1 MDAKEIASY
10 FSKVELFQI
19 LMPLALVFFLAKFL
33 GLVSRKLQ
41 MPQVVG
47 EILAGLILGP
57 CVLNLIDI
65 NNPQYGLSVRSIA
78 EIGVIMLMFSAGLG
92 TNLKELLKV
101 GVKAVFIACAGVVV
115 PIAAGVGVYYL
126 FGFNN
131 GNQFFEALVV
141 GTILAATSVSITVQA
156 LKELGYLRTE
166 VGNTILS
173 AAIIDDIIGMVV
185 LTFVITLSNN
195 GEKGTQENIGI
206 ICLKIA
212 AFFALSIGVGFLLF
226 KGFKW
231 LENRRPHTRTIP
243 IFAMVFCFFL
253 SSVAETYFGIADIT
267 GAYAAGIIFCEL
279 KSSSYIEEKI
289 DVCLYMFFGPV
300 FFASV
305 GLKSNLK
312 GMSAELLGFAAV
324 ITVAALIS
332 KIIGC
337 GVMARICRFSKS
349 DSLKIGVG
357 MMTRGEVAL
366 IVADKGISAGVINK
380 MMNFAVVPL
389 IIISSLLTP
398 IILKI
403 LYAIW
408 PDNKVKAV
416 KDRESQQK
424 SMKYS
429 EMYTDNEKEDVVII
443 KTKVKE

>member
-1 MDAKEIASY
+1 
-10 FSKVELFQI
+10 
-19 LMPLALVFFLAKFL
+19 
-33 GLVSRKLQ
+33 
-41 MPQVVG
+41 
-47 EILAGLILGP
+47 
-57 CVLNLIDI
+57 
-65 NNPQYGLSVRSIA
+65 
-78 EIGVIMLMFSAGLG
+78 
-92 TNLKELLKV
+92 
-101 GVKAVFIACAGVVV
+101 
-115 PIAAGVGVYYL
+115 
-126 FGFNN
+126 
-131 GNQFFEALVV
+131 
-141 GTILAATSVSITVQA
+141 
-156 LKELGYLRTE
+156 
-166 VGNTILS
+166 
-173 AAIIDDIIGMVV
+173 
-185 LTFVITLSNN
+185 
-195 GEKGTQENIGI
+195 
-206 ICLKIA
+206 
-212 AFFALSIGVGFLLF
+212 
-226 KGFKW
+226 
-231 LENRRPHTRTIP
+231 
-243 IFAMVFCFFL
+243 MVFCFFL

-337 GVMARICRFSKS
+337 GVMAKICRFSKS

-408 PDNKVKAV
+408 PDNNVKSV
-416 KDRESQQK
+416 KDSESQQK

-429 EMYTDNEKEDVVII
+429 DMYTYNEK
-443 KTKVKE
+443 